1 MSQRLPGK
9 CVIRLAIVND
19 RRRYSLFPIGNHT
32 QVCKYGESQGI
43 DASQYFLTGQQVLQS
58 ALSMASDSGS
68 RDAILSLGG
77 DATTNDGT
85 TDGFAISK
93 QGYVW
98 LPLPH
103 TIPSAEGK
111 LPPLPSDLLT
121 QQITVTVELFP
132 LSKIFSIASGGSTAN
147 VPQALASAKFQVQ
160 QVLLENQGDA
170 LARRVDMTSH
180 ALSYPV
186 NFRQQ
191 EVSIQLNGGGSINP
205 SASVVSQ
212 QVSLTGFRN
221 GECVAIHAW
230 LTADSAN
237 TGIPGAGVAQAPF
250 AWYALQDAVMTYAGE
265 VYARYDANSGQLW
278 NLVNGRIPA
287 QVNDVLPVASGA
299 TVTFPAP
306 TADSWTVLPFGQA
319 YDAPTAHSMYVAGK
333 SITNGIV
340 GLSFTL
346 PRNAPTSTYTLHISY
361 VYNAVL
367 TFSQGSCD
375 YVF

>member
-1 MSQRLPGK
+1 MK
-9 CVIRLAIVND
+9 V
-19 RRRYSLFPIGNHT
+19 
-32 QVCKYGESQGI
+32 K
-43 DASQYFLTGQQVLQS
+43 VLYQ
-58 ALSMASDSGS
+58 
-68 RDAILSLGG
+68 
-77 DATTNDGT
+77 
-85 TDGFAISK
+85 
-93 QGYVW
+93 
-98 LPLPH
+98 
-103 TIPSAEGK
+103 
-111 LPPLPSDLLT
+111 
-121 QQITVTVELFP
+121 QQIQITVELFP

-170 LARRVDMTSH
+170 LARRIDMTSH

-191 EVSIQLNGGGSINP
+191 EVTIQLNGGASITP
-205 SASVVSQ
+205 SSAGVQ
-212 QVSLTGFRN
+212 QVVATGFRT
-221 GECVAIHAW
+221 GECTAIHCW

-237 TGIPGAGVAQAPF
+237 TPVPAAATAQAPF

-299 TVTFPAP
+299 TVTFPNP
-306 TADSWTVLPFGQA
+306 TADSWTVLPFGQS
-319 YDAPTAHSMYVAGK
+319 YDAPTAHSMYVSGK
-333 SITNGIV
+333 PITNGLV
-340 GLSFTL
+340 NLSFTI
-346 PRNAPTSTYTLHISY
+346 PKNAPASTYTLHISY